1 MRPIHLW
8 PGFLATAALALFGC
22 LPASTS
28 PNDGGGDTAAAVT
41 YTKDVQPIFM
51 ARCTPCHTGS
61 HLGNHDIGI
70 NYADALK
77 PVESVDSFCCW
88 NDPDDTTH
96 TMPKKVGECAQI
108 LILNGR
114 MPYGAGCASNPPLD
128 PTMCLTAGEKAV
140 IAAWVAA
147 GLPQ

>member
-1 MRPIHLW
+1 MRSIYLC
-8 PGFLATAALALFGC
+8 PGFLAVLALFAC
-22 LPASTS
+22 APALT
-28 PNDGGGDTAAAVT
+28 PPMDGGNADTAGAVT
-41 YTKDVQPIFM
+41 YTKDVQPILM
-51 ARCTPCHTGS
+51 VKCAPCHTGS
-61 HLGNHDIGI
+61 GLGNHNIGTT
-70 NYADALK
+70 YADALK
-77 PVESVDSFCCW
+77 PVESVDSFGCW

-114 MPYGAGCASNPPLD
+114 MPNGAGSASTPPLE
-128 PTMCLTAGEKAV
+128 PTMCLSAAEKAV

>member
-1 MRPIHLW
+1 MRSIYLW
-8 PGFLATAALALFGC
+8 PGFLAALALFGC

-28 PNDGGGDTAAAVT
+28 PMDGSVTDTGGAVT
-41 YTKDVQPIFM
+41 YTRDVQPILM
-51 ARCTPCHTGS
+51 VKCAPCHTGS
-61 HLGNHDIGI
+61 GLGNHNIGTT
-70 NYADALK
+70 YADALK
-77 PVESVDSFCCW
+77 PVQSSDSLGCW

-114 MPYGAGCASNPPLD
+114 MPNGAGCANNPPLE
-128 PTMCLTAGEKAV
+128 PTMCLTDAEKAV